1 MKFEKFL
8 KFCGA
13 RGTIVETTEGQFL
26 KLANVYAKIPLG
38 VNVLSTLIMEAPD
51 YIETIIDDF
60 QNGELTRAELTAAE
74 LPEPDSSPSKIRRIW
89 SNELNG
95 KIWVDNK
102 VFGFIEKSD
111 HAYTFTEDQDDERE
125 QDALVITTGYGETEY
140 ISAIILADKFYFD
153 KLTKKENE

>member
-8 KFCGA
+8 KNCGA

-38 VNVLSTLIMEAPD
+38 VNVLSALIMEAPD
-51 YIETIIDDF
+51 YIETIFDDF
-60 QNGELTRAELTAAE
+60 QHGELTRAQLTAAE

-89 SNELNG
+89 TNELNG

-111 HAYTFTEDQDDERE
+111 RAYTFTEDQDDERE

-140 ISAIILADKFYFD
+140 ISAIILGDQFYFD
-153 KLTKKENE
+153 KLTKKENN

>member
-8 KFCGA
+8 KFCGS

-38 VNVLSTLIMEAPD
+38 VNVLSALIMEAPD

-89 SNELNG
+89 TNELNG

-102 VFGFIEKSD
+102 VFGFIERSD

-125 QDALVITTGYGETEY
+125 QDALVITTGYGESEY
-140 ISAIILADKFYFD
+140 ISAIILSDQFYFD